1 MSGLIPKKW
10 LIFKN
15 KSARRLSKD
24 ERLKY
29 GSKAKYAPSWRNT
42 FVTNILLASV
52 LAQRRWT
59 RFLRASCRWRLELDP
74 AIK

>member
-1 MSGLIPKKW
+1 MMSGLIPKKW

-29 GSKAKYAPSWRNT
+29 GSKANT
-42 FVTNILLASV
+42 
-52 LAQRRWT
+52 RRPGAT
-59 RFLRASCRWRLELDP
+59 PL
-74 AIK
+74 